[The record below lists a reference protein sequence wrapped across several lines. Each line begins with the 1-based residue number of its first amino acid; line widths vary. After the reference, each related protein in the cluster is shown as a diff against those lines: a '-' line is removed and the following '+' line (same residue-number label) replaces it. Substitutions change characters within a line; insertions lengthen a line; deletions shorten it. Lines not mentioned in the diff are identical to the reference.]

1 MKILVSIP
9 VHEKPEVI
17 NDLILNIRKFVKNSV
32 IVLHISNSFY
42 GKYNENDIIHDD
54 DVLINPEHLITSWG
68 NIYTTHISNFIYAK
82 KSVEF
87 DYILLQASNDMF
99 VRSGIEEYICKYDA
113 GFNRR
118 IIWQDDSLWWPAACA
133 VQDIALK
140 KIMNYCGVTRIVASQ
155 VEGSFYKKDVFEYIV
170 NVLEC
175 VITKDDILKFN
186 FYGREEVYYSTIAS
200 KVVDFQKCGYPTT
213 FSEVQRFDTWI
224 FEIRKII
231 YKINKV
237 FLHYFISYR
246 ILNKIIVVINDI
258 LFKSRIYKIRKSDIQ
273 KIIRT
278 GKHVLNFLN
287 DYPGYFYLYD
297 SIFSVKRVDRRY
309 DDPIRKY
316 IRNLNMK

>member
-17 NDLILNIRKFVKNSV
+17 NDLILNIRKYVKNSL
-32 IVLHISNSFY
+32 IVLHISDSFY
-42 GKYNENDIIHDD
+42 NKYNENDIIHDD

-68 NIYTTHISNFIYAK
+68 NIYTTHISNFLYAK

-118 IIWQDDSLWWPAACA
+118 IIWQDGSFWWPAACA

-170 NVLEC
+170 NVLDH
-175 VITKDDILKFN
+175 VITEDDILKFN

-200 KVVDFQKCGYPTT
+200 KIVDYEKCGYPTT
-213 FSEVQRFDTWI
+213 YSEVQRFDKWI
-224 FEIRKII
+224 FKIRTII
-231 YKINKV
+231 YKTNTLL
-237 FLHYFISYR
+237 LHYFISTKV
-246 ILNKIIVVINDI
+246 LNKIVGYINNL
-258 LFKSRIYKIRKSDIQ
+258 LFKSRVYKIRKKDI
-273 KIIRT
+273 KNILET
-278 GKHVLNFLN
+278 GINFPVYLN
-287 DYPGYFYLYD
+287 DNPGYFRLYD
-297 SIFSVKRVDRRY
+297 NVFSVKRISRIY
-309 DDPIRKY
+309 DDEIREF
-316 IRNLNMK
+316 IRNL